1 MSEKSPDDK
10 TRDDKTRSDKAGQ
23 EPASKPSSA
32 AATQARTA
40 PDKNA
45 ADKNASGKPV
55 PDKPA
60 HGKSAGDQ
68 AGKAKGTAA
77 PSAQD
82 KPVQGKAEQSKPDQG
97 KSGQAKPAEGKTAQ
111 TKSAAA
117 TGGRRPWL
125 VVVVLLLLL
134 VAGGASGSAWWLW
147 QRLQHSEQAA
157 ASQRQG
163 METAL
168 ATLRNQQEA
177 NQQRLTQ
184 QLQGLREQQDA
195 DRAALQTLREQEGR
209 GRGDWQVAEAEY
221 LVRIANNRLQLER
234 DVGTAL
240 SALESA
246 DARLRETGDP
256 ALLDARK
263 TLANDIQALRATA
276 RPDVAGMSMAVS
288 GVVNTLDKLPLSGL
302 APPPAGGGIAAQGA
316 APRETAPA
324 ANTSDWR
331 RMLSGVWDTLKTLV
345 VIRQH
350 AKPVRPLLPPEQR
363 YFLTENLRLMLE
375 QARLALLRED
385 NADFQQRLAT
395 ARQWIETYFD
405 TEAPATR
412 GALQTLDELAKQD
425 IHPALPDIS
434 GALKAIERYR
444 QRHPAG
450 EAASGAETKPASPV
464 VSSQSS
470 SSPAASSPASSAPQP
485 SAAEP
490 AQGADAS

>member
-10 TRDDKTRSDKAGQ
+10 TRSDKAGQ
-23 EPASKPSSA
+23 AAASKPSDA
-32 AATQARTA
+32 AAAQAKPA
-40 PDKNA
+40 SDKNA
-45 ADKNASGKPV
+45 VDKTAAGKPI
-55 PDKPA
+55 PGKPA
-60 HGKSAGDQ
+60 HDKSVPDKSAGDHAGQ
-68 AGKAKGTAA
+68 AKSAA
-77 PSAQD
+77 ARSAQD
-82 KPVQGKAEQSKPDQG
+82 KPAQDKAELGKPDQG
-97 KSGQAKPAEGKTAQ
+97 KSGQAKPAQDKTTQ

-125 VVVVLLLLL
+125 MVVVLLLLL
-134 VAGGASGSAWWLW
+134 VAGGASGGAWWLW
-147 QRLQHSEQAA
+147 QRLQHNEQAA
-157 ASQRQG
+157 ATQRQG

-177 NQQRLTQ
+177 NQQRLAQ

-246 DARLRETGDP
+246 DTRLRETGDP

-263 TLANDIQALRATA
+263 ALANDIQALRATA
-276 RPDVAGMSMAVS
+276 RPDVAGMSMAIS
-288 GVVNTLDKLPLSGL
+288 GVVNTLDKMPLSGL
-302 APPPAGGGIAAQGA
+302 APPPAGDGIAAPGA
-316 APRETAPA
+316 ASREAAPA

-331 RMLSGVWDTLKTLV
+331 HLLSGVWDTLKTLV

-363 YFLTENLRLMLE
+363 YFLTENLRLLLE

-385 NADFQQRLAT
+385 SADFQQRLAT

-434 GALKAIERYR
+434 NALKAIERYR

-450 EAASGAETKPASPV
+450 KAAPGAEAKPATPST
-464 VSSQSS
+464 
-470 SSPAASSPASSAPQP
+470 SSPATSSPGASAPQP
-485 SAAEP
+485 PAAES
-490 AQGADAS
+490 AQGVGAS